1 MKKVE
6 IDGKFYE
13 LKEVDEST
21 EETTEEETPEVEETV
36 EEETTEGETTE
47 EETPEVEEEETSV
60 DAKLDDVAEKL
71 VKRLGIDTLHK
82 AVADMQKTVNG
93 NSDALNKKDNPLI
106 NLETLMKKEVKE
118 MTSREKILGFFQA
131 IVKSDH
137 AVMKALSEGVNA
149 DGGYLFPDEFRSEI
163 IRDIADQ
170 PRMRNE
176 VTIIPMRR
184 DVMNIPTLASR
195 PQVTWTDENA
205 TKSTTT
211 AHFGQVTLTV
221 KKMAAIL
228 YASDEL
234 IDDSTEID
242 IVNFIIGLFSEA
254 IGEEEDRV
262 IWRGNGTTEPTGIVG
277 NIGTTLTSD
286 GNMDVDEFL
295 NLLYELP
302 QRYQANAKWYAHRQL
317 IRDMRK
323 LKDSNNRY
331 YWAEPVAAGLPPT
344 FYGYPVIEVNVIPV
358 SELYFGEL
366 KRAYWLGDRQQ
377 MTVKV
382 SQDTETA
389 FTKDQTAIR
398 VVSRIAGNVVLTAA
412 VKALTS
418 IA

>member
-1 MKKVE
+1 MSKKVE
-6 IDGKFYE
+6 IDGKTYI
-13 LKEVDEST
+13 LKEVDEVETKEEEEAPVET
-21 EETTEEETPEVEETV
+21 EDTTEEEVKETDVEEAIDAA
-36 EEETTEGETTE
+36 TEKIY
-47 EETPEVEEEETSV
+47 
-60 DAKLDDVAEKL
+60 AKLGLDKINEKMDKILSAQTPAVKKEDDGK
-71 VKRLGIDTLHK
+71 K
-82 AVADMQKTVNG
+82 A
-93 NSDALNKKDNPLI
+93 LI
-106 NLETLMKKEVKE
+106 NLENLMKKDVSE
-118 MTSREKILGFFQA
+118 MTSREKIVGFFQA
-131 IVKSDH
+131 MLQNND
-137 AVMKALSEGVNA
+137 AVMKALSEGTPA

-163 IRDIADQ
+163 IRDLVES

-234 IDDSTEID
+234 IDDSTEVD

-277 NIGTTLTSD
+277 SAVATRNCS
-286 GNMDVDEFL
+286 GNLSVTNMID
-295 NLLYELP
+295 LLYDLP
-302 QRYQANAKWYAHRQL
+302 QKYHANAKFYVHRTN
-317 IRDMRK
+317 IRELRK
-323 LKDSNNRY
+323 LTDSNGRF
-331 YWAEPVAAGLPPT
+331 YWAEPVAQGLAPT
-344 FYGYPVIEVNVIPV
+344 FMGYPVVEAN
-358 SELYFGEL
+358 ELPEANIYFGDL
-366 KRAYWLGDRQQ
+366 KKAYWLGDRQK

-382 SQDTETA
+382 SNDTETA

-398 VVSRIAGNVVLTAA
+398 VVSRIAGNVVLAQAA
-412 VKALTS
+412 RGLVA
-418 IA
+418 IP

>member
-1 MKKVE
+1 MKKIE
-6 IDGKFYE
+6 IEGKFYE
-13 LKEVDEST
+13 LKEVEGG
-21 EETTEEETPEVEETV
+21 EETTEEETSTEE
-36 EEETTEGETTE
+36 ETTE
-47 EETPEVEEEETSV
+47 EETSEETTGEETTNTEDEESV
-60 DAKLDDVAEKL
+60 DEKLDDVAEKL
-71 VKRLGIDTLHK
+71 VSKLGL
-82 AVADMQKTVNG
+82 ADLISKVEAISKEVKG
-93 NSDALNKKDNPLI
+93 NTALNKKENPLI
-106 NLETLMKKEVKE
+106 NLETLMQKDVKE
-118 MTSREKILGFFQA
+118 MTSREKIIGFFQA
-131 IVKSDH
+131 IVKNNVP
-137 AVMKALSEGVNA
+137 VMKALSEGTAA
-149 DGGYLFPDEFRSEI
+149 DGGFLFPDEFRSEI
-163 IRDIADQ
+163 IRDIADT

-234 IDDSTEID
+234 IEDSTEID
-242 IVNFIIGLFSEA
+242 IVNFIIGLFAEA

-277 NIGTTLTSD
+277 NTVGDLTSD
-286 GNMDVDEFL
+286 GNMDLDEFI
-295 NLLYELP
+295 NLYYELP
-302 QRYQANAKWYAHRQL
+302 ARYHAGAKWYAHRQL

-323 LKDSNNRY
+323 LKDANNRY
-331 YWAEPVAAGLPPT
+331 FWAEPVAAGLPPT
-344 FYGYPVIEVNVIPV
+344 FYGFPVVEMNVLPV
-358 SELYFGEL
+358 SEIYFGDL
-366 KRAYWLGDRQQ
+366 KKAYWLGDRKQ

-398 VVSRIAGNVVLTAA
+398 VVSRIAGNIVLPPA

>member
-1 MKKVE
+1 MNKQIE
-6 IDGKFYE
+6 IDGKKYE
-13 LKEVDEST
+13 LKEVEG
-21 EETTEEETPEVEETV
+21 EETTTEEATPEVAEETPETV
-36 EEETTEGETTE
+36 EEDTTAG
-47 EETPEVEEEETSV
+47 EETSV
-60 DAKLDDVAEKL
+60 DEKIDDVAEKL
-71 VKRLGIDTLHK
+71 VAKLGI
-82 AVADMQKTVNG
+82 ADLVKKVNDIAG
-93 NSDALNKKDNPLI
+93 KVDNNSEVLNKKENPLI
-106 NLETLMKKEVKE
+106 NLETLMNKDVKE
-118 MTSREKILGFFQA
+118 MTSREKILGFFQG
-131 IVKSDH
+131 IVQSNH
-137 AVMKALSEGVNA
+137 VVMKALSEGTAA

-163 IRDIADQ
+163 IRDIADT

-184 DVMNIPTLASR
+184 DIMNIPTLASR

-234 IDDSTEID
+234 IADSTEID
-242 IVNFIIGLFSEA
+242 IVNFIIGLFAEA

-262 IWRGNGTTEPTGIVG
+262 IWRGNGSTEPTGIVG
-277 NIGTTLTSD
+277 NTVGDLTSD
-286 GNMDVDEFL
+286 GNMEIDEFL

-302 QRYQANAKWYAHRQL
+302 ARYHAGAKFYAHRQL
-317 IRDMRK
+317 IRGMRK

-331 YWAEPVAAGLPPT
+331 YWAEPVAQGLPPT
-344 FYGYPVIEVNVIPV
+344 FYGFPVIETNVIPV
-358 SELYFGEL
+358 SELYFGDL
-366 KRAYWLGDRQQ
+366 KKAYWLGDRQQ

-398 VVSRIAGNVVLTAA
+398 VVSRIAGNIVLTPA

>member
-1 MKKVE
+1 MSKQIE
-6 IDGKFYE
+6 INGKMYE
-13 LKEVDEST
+13 LKEVDEAT
-21 EETTEEETPEVEETV
+21 EETTEEETPAVEETV
-36 EEETTEGETTE
+36 EETPAEEATDDGASAE
-47 EETPEVEEEETSV
+47 EESVEV
-60 DAKLDDVAEKL
+60 KLDDVAEKL
-71 VKRLGIDTLHK
+71 VAKLGIGDLHK
-82 AVADMQKTVNG
+82 KIADLQNEVKS
-93 NSDALNKKDNPLI
+93 NSDVLNKKTNPLI

-118 MTSREKILGFFQA
+118 MTSREKILGFFQG
-131 IVKSDH
+131 IVQSDH
-137 AVMKALSEGVNA
+137 AVMKALSEGTAA

-242 IVNFIIGLFSEA
+242 IVNFIIGLFAEA

-302 QRYQANAKWYAHRQL
+302 QRYQANAKFYAHRQL

-323 LKDSNNRY
+323 LKDSNNRF

-358 SELYFGEL
+358 SELYFGDL
-366 KRAYWLGDRQQ
+366 KKTYWLGDRQQ

-398 VVSRIAGNVVLTAA
+398 VVSRIAGNVVLTASC
-412 VKALTS
+412 KALTS

>member
-1 MKKVE
+1 MKKIE
-6 IDGKFYE
+6 IDGKTYE
-13 LKEVDEST
+13 IKEVDET
-21 EETTEEETPEVEETV
+21 VETTEETPVEEVVEETTEEVV
-36 EEETTEGETTE
+36 TE
-47 EETPEVEEEETSV
+47 EETE
-60 DAKLDDVAEKL
+60 AKIDDVAEKL
-71 VKRLGIDTLHK
+71 VAKLGIGDLYK
-82 AVADMQKTVNG
+82 KVASMEAELKG
-93 NSDALNKKDNPLI
+93 NTEVLNKKDNPLI

-131 IVKSDH
+131 IVQSNH
-137 AVMKALSEGVNA
+137 TVMKALSEGVNA

-286 GNMDVDEFL
+286 GNMDLDEFL

-302 QRYQANAKWYAHRQL
+302 ARYQANAKFYAHRQL

-331 YWAEPVAAGLPPT
+331 YWAEPVAQGLPPT
-344 FYGYPVIEVNVIPV
+344 FYGYPVIETNVIPV
-358 SELYFGEL
+358 SEIYFGDL
-366 KRAYWLGDRQQ
+366 KKTYWLGDRQQ

-412 VKALTS
+412 CKALTS